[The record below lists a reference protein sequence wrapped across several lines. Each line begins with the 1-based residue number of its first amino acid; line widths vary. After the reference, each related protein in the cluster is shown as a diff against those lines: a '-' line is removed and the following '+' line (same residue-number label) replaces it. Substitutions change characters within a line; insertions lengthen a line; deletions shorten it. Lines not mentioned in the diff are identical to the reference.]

1 MMGHDVASE
10 ISTRVVSVFFL
21 YFEHTFGR
29 ERLLEA
35 FAAVG
40 GTPTLAFV
48 LDPENFVSLEY
59 CERVARVLTES
70 SGNPH
75 FLREAGQ
82 FQLQNPRMLGFAFYL
97 MRSLGSPRLYY
108 RMAVRMAPAYNRV
121 CEMHIE
127 ELTDRKLRLRYRS
140 TRPEGTRLMCEGRLG
155 QLAAAPTLWG
165 LPPAEARELE
175 CQTLGAPACRYEF
188 RWVPRARPAL
198 GGLAGATLGAAV
210 GALWPGA
217 RGAGGIVVGA
227 AVGAFA
233 LLAHAYRG
241 ASHAT
246 AQQLFDAAEGTAA
259 SMNELRRRFEEVQRL
274 HVETEASHHKLR
286 EEMRRRQGAEAAL
299 IEAQKLEAVGR
310 LSGGIAH
317 DFNNVLAVVLAA
329 TAAAKAAADSPT
341 ELAAC
346 LDAIEAAARSASE
359 LTKRLLAF
367 ARRQVVAP
375 RVVDVEEHL
384 RQLDQMVRALVGKDV
399 ALEYQLGAER
409 ACVLIDPTQLEQV
422 LMNLTVN
429 ARDAMPG
436 GGTLS
441 FETARATLADGDPTL
456 AVGLEPG
463 VYVRIDVT
471 DSGHGMDEATR
482 ERAFEPFFTTKE
494 KGRGTGFGLATC
506 HGIISQAK
514 GAIAVRSVPGAGTT
528 FTVHLPRVEAGG

>member
-1 MMGHDVASE
+1 MTSRARSARAWSRSSFC
-10 ISTRVVSVFFL
+10 ISSTPSGARACS
-21 YFEHTFGR
+21 R
-29 ERLLEA
+29 RS
-35 FAAVG
+35 AAVG
-40 GTPTLAFV
+40 GAPTLEFV

-59 CERVARVLTES
+59 CVRVARVLTER
-70 SGNPH
+70 SGDPH
-75 FLREAGQ
+75 FLRRAGE
-82 FQLQNPRMLGFAFYL
+82 FQLQNPSMLGFAFYL
-97 MRSLGSPRLYY
+97 MRSLGSPGLYY
-108 RMAVRMAPAYNRV
+108 RMAVRMAPSYNRV
-121 CEMHIE
+121 CEMQIE

-175 CQTLGAPACRYEF
+175 CQTLGAAACRYEF

-198 GGLAGATLGAAV
+198 RGLVGAALGAVA

-217 RGAGGIVVGA
+217 HGAGTIVAGAVVGA
-227 AVGAFA
+227 LA
-233 LLAHAYRG
+233 LLAHAYRS

-246 AQQLFDAAEGTAA
+246 AHQVLDAAAGTAA
-259 SMNELRRRFEEVQRL
+259 SMNELRRRYEEVQRL
-274 HVETEASHHKLR
+274 HAETEASHRELR
-286 EEMRRRQGAEAAL
+286 EEMRLRQDAEAAL

-317 DFNNVLAVVLAA
+317 DFNNILAVVLGAS
-329 TAAAKAAADSPT
+329 AAAKAADSPT

-346 LDAIEAAARSASE
+346 LDAIEAASRSASE

-367 ARRQVVAP
+367 ARRQIVAP
-375 RVVDVEEHL
+375 RVVDVEEQL
-384 RQLDQMVRALVGKDV
+384 RQLDKMVRALVGKHV
-399 ALEYQLGAER
+399 AVDYRLGAER

-436 GGTLS
+436 GGTLR
-441 FETARATLADGDPTL
+441 FETARATLTDGDPTL
-456 AVGLEPG
+456 AVGLAPG
-463 VYVRIDVT
+463 AYVRVDVT

-482 ERAFEPFFTTKE
+482 TRAFEPFFTTKE

-506 HGIISQAK
+506 HGIVSQAK
-514 GAIAVRSVPGAGTT
+514 GAIAVRSAPGAGTT
-528 FTVHLPRVEAGG
+528 FTVHLPRVEADAAG